1 MASFAE
7 IEQTLLAAKK
17 KREEE
22 TAVQAAAKK
31 ALLQTAKETA
41 AAAAAAGPS
50 CSGNVLALPPTP
62 QAAPQAAPAAA
73 AGPAASEETRART
86 PEEDQ
91 VIKEVERIKAEKQE
105 VNEHSIHGYKITYK
119 PARKA
124 DESTGQTKHQES
136 LYIKLNTAGSARSLS
151 ELKRKMGLCVA
162 TEQVGAT
169 PAGGASSSSVSGA
182 STMSAVH
189 VVGDGESKK
198 AKLVPTVASQA
209 AKRPKMEEAEG
220 EALAPA
226 SNPPGIDWSW
236 LEAIPPHSDKSY
248 SLKSLC
254 QQNGLDD
261 TGLAKKL
268 VARLIEAPGGPSAES
283 LRKMCMAAGLGT
295 SGGRKELADRLEK
308 QQHAFLNAAKRGDFE
323 EVRKLLEVHSHLV
336 NVQPK
341 GRWSALHQ
349 FAQKGDK
356 DAVEYLREKGAGT
369 CVVNKYAAT
378 PEDVTPLNAPAVRS
392 MLQDKENKTLSA
404 ISKVIQSQ
412 VHHLDDH
419 RTKNTIRMDLQDKG
433 YVEGTHY
440 CRQWFKGQIDQMRER
455 TDSLDI
461 LNFKQAAKEA
471 DVQLDGSETKE
482 KIIEKLAVMLAA
494 QGEVEEAKSAV
505 PWNLHGFKKRS
516 LEKLGAARLKLLC
529 WERDLD
535 VKKKAHSTTCI
546 QRLMEWKKKPTPEP
560 TITEESMSAEE
571 PMAEESDAGDGGE
584 EDDDGEDA
592 AIQLPDELRDNP
604 GLVRVH
610 KPTLQGYGKEILR
623 KLCFDRRIPG
633 IRKNCSNVQ
642 KMADALAR
650 WRGTPK
656 AKQWVEALASE
667 DDDEEEEEED
677 KPMDIPEDEGFAVSD
692 KVYIEGESRLAEIK
706 EIRDGQVLVR
716 IPFRPSQWVD
726 VEKVSAAKQKG
737 NREAVCEPS
746 AKKKKMAPEQSAS
759 SSSAFGAKTKEA
771 ENYSALTTENREKIM
786 KMVEDYLK
794 MQRLEEENKQLQEDV
809 GNAKELLRKA
819 GAQIMKLEAQL
830 SDGIGLLT
838 KKQSKQLK
846 DDKRIPTGYMEIK
859 TYRKALEERG
869 LLEKAAGAAHEG
881 QHVFHIIAAANGGP
895 DHTDNY
901 LFALGGTFN
910 IAVGAHL
917 DHFNCFLAGKA
928 KAIKAVAIAEK
939 TAKDP
944 ELHKWIRT
952 PTGKDFRLY
961 TEGKHKGKTGED
973 LFNDGQKVFRAIRD
987 EERDS
992 KKAKG
997 SSST

>member
-124 DESTGQTKHQES
+124 DESTGQTKHQEY
-136 LYIKLNTAGSARSLS
+136 LNIILNTAGSARSLS
-151 ELKRKMGLCVA
+151 GLKRKMGLCVA

-182 STMSAVH
+182 STMSAVA
-189 VVGDGESKK
+189 GDGESKK
-198 AKLVPTVASQA
+198 AKVVPAVASQA

-254 QQNGLDD
+254 QQKDLDD

-268 VARLIEAPGGPSAES
+268 VTRLIEAGGPTAKS
-283 LRKMCMAAGLGT
+283 LREMCMAAGLGT

-349 FAQKGDK
+349 FAQKGNK
-356 DAVEYLREKGAGT
+356 AAVKYLLEKGAGT
-369 CVVNKYAAT
+369 CVVNKYDAT

-546 QRLMEWKKKPTPEP
+546 QRLMEWKKNPTPKPT
-560 TITEESMSAEE
+560 TAEE
-571 PMAEESDAGDGGE
+571 PMEDVSDAGDGGE

-610 KPTLQGYGKEILR
+610 KSTLQGYGKEILR
-623 KLCFDRRIPG
+623 KLCSDRRIPG

-656 AKQWVEALASE
+656 AKQWVEALPS
-667 DDDEEEEEED
+667 DEEEEEEEEE
-677 KPMDIPEDEGFAVSD
+677 KPMDIPEDDGFAVSD
-692 KVYIEGESRLAEIK
+692 KVYIEGESRWAEIK
-706 EIRDGQVLVR
+706 EIQGGQVRVR
-716 IPFRPSQWVD
+716 IPFRPSQGVD
-726 VEKVSAAKQKG
+726 VEKVRYEPFGAKHKG
-737 NREAVCEPS
+737 NRGADWEPT
-746 AKKKKMAPEQSAS
+746 AKKKKMAPEPSAS
-759 SSSAFGAKTKEA
+759 SSSA
-771 ENYSALTTENREKIM
+771 SALTPENQEKIM
-786 KMVEDYLK
+786 KIVDEYL
-794 MQRLEEENKQLQEDV
+794 NYLQN
-809 GNAKELLRKA
+809 GKA
-819 GAQIMKLEAQL
+819 MLSKGEAQIPKLEKEQL
-830 SDGIGLLT
+830 GDGLLT
-838 KKQSKQLK
+838 KKQLK
-846 DDKRIPTGYMEIK
+846 GALLIPTGYMDIK
-859 TYRKALEERG
+859 AYRKALEERG

-901 LFALGGTFN
+901 LFVLGGTFN

-987 EERDS
+987 EERNS

>member
-1 MASFAE
+1 
-7 IEQTLLAAKK
+7 
-17 KREEE
+17 
-22 TAVQAAAKK
+22 
-31 ALLQTAKETA
+31 
-41 AAAAAAGPS
+41 
-50 CSGNVLALPPTP
+50 
-62 QAAPQAAPAAA
+62 
-73 AGPAASEETRART
+73 
-86 PEEDQ
+86 
-91 VIKEVERIKAEKQE
+91 
-105 VNEHSIHGYKITYK
+105 
-119 PARKA
+119 
-124 DESTGQTKHQES
+124 
-136 LYIKLNTAGSARSLS
+136 
-151 ELKRKMGLCVA
+151 
-162 TEQVGAT
+162 
-169 PAGGASSSSVSGA
+169 
-182 STMSAVH
+182 
-189 VVGDGESKK
+189 
-198 AKLVPTVASQA
+198 
-209 AKRPKMEEAEG
+209 
-220 EALAPA
+220 
-226 SNPPGIDWSW
+226 
-236 LEAIPPHSDKSY
+236 
-248 SLKSLC
+248 
-254 QQNGLDD
+254 
-261 TGLAKKL
+261 
-268 VARLIEAPGGPSAES
+268 
-283 LRKMCMAAGLGT
+283 
-295 SGGRKELADRLEK
+295 
-308 QQHAFLNAAKRGDFE
+308 
-323 EVRKLLEVHSHLV
+323 
-336 NVQPK
+336 
-341 GRWSALHQ
+341 
-349 FAQKGDK
+349 
-356 DAVEYLREKGAGT
+356 
-369 CVVNKYAAT
+369 
-378 PEDVTPLNAPAVRS
+378 
-392 MLQDKENKTLSA
+392 
-404 ISKVIQSQ
+404 
-412 VHHLDDH
+412 
-419 RTKNTIRMDLQDKG
+419 
-433 YVEGTHY
+433 
-440 CRQWFKGQIDQMRER
+440 
-455 TDSLDI
+455 
-461 LNFKQAAKEA
+461 
-471 DVQLDGSETKE
+471 
-482 KIIEKLAVMLAA
+482 
-494 QGEVEEAKSAV
+494 
-505 PWNLHGFKKRS
+505 
-516 LEKLGAARLKLLC
+516 
-529 WERDLD
+529 
-535 VKKKAHSTTCI
+535 
-546 QRLMEWKKKPTPEP
+546 
-560 TITEESMSAEE
+560 MSAEE

-706 EIRDGQVLVR
+706 EIRDGQVRVR

-737 NREAVCEPS
+737 NREADCEPS

-786 KMVEDYLK
+786 KMVEDFLK

-952 PTGKDFRLY
+952 PTGKGFRLY